1 MSIELQRIDCN
12 CNDCKFMVR
21 DLAKLQAHIDTYK
34 GTGLMD
40 RLNFGDCTK
49 FNKPVNFIPV
59 TCQVHT
65 QECFKHRKD
74 A

>member
-1 MSIELQRIDCN
+1 
-12 CNDCKFMVR
+12 MVR
-21 DLAKLQAHIDTYK
+21 DLVKLQAHIDTYK

>member
-1 MSIELQRIDCN
+1 
-12 CNDCKFMVR
+12 MVR
-21 DLAKLQAHIDTYK
+21 NQERLQAHKKTYD
-34 GTGLMD
+34 GTGLTD

-49 FNKPVNFIPV
+49 FNKKVSFIPV
-59 TCQVHT
+59 TCQIET